1 MRLTAGLLL
10 ALAGLAALA
19 LWAIG
24 GFQAIGWWVVQ
35 QQHAVQSA
43 LAGRIQ
49 ALRAGEPAALWSL
62 IALCAGYGFLHALG
76 PGHGKALVAGAA
88 VGTGATARRM
98 ALVATAGSLGQAAV
112 AIALVY
118 GALAIFEATARGTVA
133 AADRWVAP
141 AGNLAVALIG
151 AWILWRGLRALG
163 AARSGAH
170 AHDHGQSCGHAHG
183 PDPAEVARATGPAA
197 TLALIAA
204 MAARPCTGA
213 LVVLIFAL
221 AQGLVWAGVMAT
233 FAMALGTGITVAT
246 LAGLAVGAKGLA
258 ERVFGGEGRAVARV
272 HHVVEGAGAVFVFLL
287 GAVLFIA
294 ATGWGVA

>member
-10 ALAGLAALA
+10 ALAAAAALA
-19 LWAIG
+19 LWASG
-24 GFQAIGWWVVQ
+24 GFQIIGWWVVQ

-43 LAGRIQ
+43 LAGRLQ

-62 IALCAGYGFLHALG
+62 VALSAAYRFLHALG

-88 VGTGATARRM
+88 MGTGATARRM
-98 ALVATAGSLGQAAV
+98 ALIAFAGSLGQAAV

-133 AADRWVAP
+133 VADRWIAP

-170 AHDHGQSCGHAHG
+170 AHDHDHGPSCGHAHG
-183 PDPAEVARATGPAA
+183 PDPAEVARATDPAA

-213 LVVLIFAL
+213 LVVLVL
-221 AQGLVWAGVMAT
+221 AWRLGLAGAGIAAVVAMGLGTAAFTVLVAVMAVASRDEAFVAAGDGRAARLLAPGLQILAGVMILGIGAVL
-233 FAMALGTGITVAT
+233 AM
-246 LAGLAVGAKGLA
+246 AGLAA
-258 ERVFGGEGRAVARV
+258 
-272 HHVVEGAGAVFVFLL
+272 
-287 GAVLFIA
+287 
-294 ATGWGVA
+294 

>member
-10 ALAGLAALA
+10 VLAAAAALA
-19 LWAIG
+19 LWASD
-24 GFQAIGWWVVQ
+24 GFQIIGWWVVQ

-98 ALVATAGSLGQAAV
+98 ALIATAGSLGQAAV

-141 AGNLAVALIG
+141 AGNLAVALSG

-170 AHDHGQSCGHAHG
+170 AHDHGPSCGHAHG

-213 LVVLIFAL
+213 LV
-221 AQGLVWAGVMAT
+221 GLVLAGRLGLAGAGIAAVVAMGLGTAAFTVLVAVMAVASRDAAFVAAGDGRAARLLAPGLQILAGVMILGIGAVL
-233 FAMALGTGITVAT
+233 AM
-246 LAGLAVGAKGLA
+246 AGLAA
-258 ERVFGGEGRAVARV
+258 
-272 HHVVEGAGAVFVFLL
+272 
-287 GAVLFIA
+287 
-294 ATGWGVA
+294 

>member
-10 ALAGLAALA
+10 ALAAAAALA
-19 LWAIG
+19 LWASG
-24 GFQAIGWWVVQ
+24 GFQIIGWWVVQ

-62 IALCAGYGFLHALG
+62 VALSAAYGFLHALG

-98 ALVATAGSLGQAAV
+98 ALIALAGSLGQAAV
-112 AIALVY
+112 AIGLVY
-118 GALAIFEATARGTVA
+118 GALAIFAATARGTVA
-133 AADRWVAP
+133 AADRWIAP

-151 AWILWRGLRALG
+151 AWILWRGLRALN
-163 AARSGAH
+163 AARTHDLAH
-170 AHDHGQSCGHAHG
+170 VHDDHCGHNHG

-197 TLALIAA
+197 TLALIGA

-213 LVVLIFAL
+213 LVVLVLAWRMDLAGAGIAAVVAMGLGTAAFTVLVAFAAVSSRNAAFLAAGNGRTARLLAPGLQIAAGGLIFFIGGAL
-221 AQGLVWAGVMAT
+221 A
-233 FAMALGTGITVAT
+233 IT
-246 LAGLAVGAKGLA
+246 
-258 ERVFGGEGRAVARV
+258 AVA
-272 HHVVEGAGAVFVFLL
+272 A
-287 GAVLFIA
+287 
-294 ATGWGVA
+294 